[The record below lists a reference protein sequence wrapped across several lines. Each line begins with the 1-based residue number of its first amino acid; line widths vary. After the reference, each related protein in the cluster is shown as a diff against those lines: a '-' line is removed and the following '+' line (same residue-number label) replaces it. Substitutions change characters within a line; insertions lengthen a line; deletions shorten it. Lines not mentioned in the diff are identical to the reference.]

1 MPGARSWIRLI
12 PIALLVTALLAG
24 IVTWLRSGAIES
36 DLTAR
41 SQTALAAAGLPSGTV
56 SFSGRDATLSGF
68 PPEQA
73 TRALDVVQAVDGVG
87 AAGIS
92 GDVRPAGP
100 PPGSASPPP
109 PEASPSQE
117 PPSTPPSSAAPPT
130 GKAGLQA
137 EIDRVLATTPITFTP
152 DSARLTAQGTQA
164 VREVAKVLAKAPDG
178 FQFRVG
184 GHAARGPGGERAAL
198 RLSQDRAR
206 TVAKL
211 LQANG
216 VPQERVTAQGY
227 GDTLPAAGGND
238 RRAEI
243 TVEQG

>member
-24 IVTWLRSGAIES
+24 IVTWLRAGAIEA

-41 SQTALAAAGLPSGTV
+41 AQSALAAAGLPPGTV
-56 SFSGRDATLSGF
+56 DFSGRDATLSGF

-73 TRALDVVQAVDGVG
+73 TRALDVVQSVDGVG
-87 AAGIS
+87 AAAIS
-92 GDVRPAGP
+92 GDVRPAAP
-100 PPGSASPPP
+100 SAPGSASSAP
-109 PEASPSQE
+109 E
-117 PPSTPPSSAAPPT
+117 PPSTPPSSSPPSSSPAPPT
-130 GKAGLQA
+130 GKAGVQA
-137 EIDRVLATTPITFTP
+137 ELDRVLAATPITFVP
-152 DSARLTAQGTQA
+152 DSSRLTAQGTQA
-164 VREVAKVLAKAPDG
+164 VREVAKVLAKAPEEL
-178 FQFRVG
+178 QFRVG

-206 TVAKL
+206 AVAKL

-216 VPQERVTAQGY
+216 VPQDRVTAQGY
-227 GDTLPAAGGND
+227 GDTRPAAGGDD